1 MSFWVEGILATSDL
15 TEEDK
20 TQVGDI
26 LKVTS
31 SRRQMLTQES
41 WLCILLGWFCLLH
54 QEILLI
60 QLLFLII
67 DLYKIDIFL

>member
-1 MSFWVEGILATSDL
+1 MSDL

-60 QLLFLII
+60 QLLF
-67 DLYKIDIFL
+67 